1 MSGFILICNNVF
13 YAIYIMKN
21 ILLIVALFQ
30 NFVNFSVREV
40 IFYMSTK
47 RHIFEL
53 LCMAVGGWK
62 AAVPPEVPA
71 FRFYLNAIGEKKS
84 KTLGDPV
91 DFY

>member
-1 MSGFILICNNVF
+1 MSGFILIYNNVF

-47 RHIFEL
+47 RHIFKL